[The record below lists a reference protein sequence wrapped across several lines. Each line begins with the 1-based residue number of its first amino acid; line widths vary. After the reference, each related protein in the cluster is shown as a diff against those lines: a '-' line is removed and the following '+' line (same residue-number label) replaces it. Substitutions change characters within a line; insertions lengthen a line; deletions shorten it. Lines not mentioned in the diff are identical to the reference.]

1 MLQKKLRL
9 AHSNFNSVLK
19 DFEYLQQKNMFEDFS
34 KEELELYLIAKKKL
48 FEEIPLTKKETSVL
62 NKENEY
68 ETTFTE
74 SLRDTEIRFLK
85 WLRNEYFTW
94 GKSEFILMVGHSNL
108 IRGMLRYFENHT
120 DASIEPI
127 SVPTGQPL
135 LLELDGI
142 DLIKKNFLGKEEWDS
157 WSFEK
162 EKTKLAV

>member
-1 MLQKKLRL
+1 M
-9 AHSNFNSVLK
+9 K

-34 KEELELYLIAKKKL
+34 KEELELYLVAKKKL
-48 FEEIPLTKKETSVL
+48 FEEIPLNKKEVSIL
-62 NKENEY
+62 NRENEY
-68 ETTFTE
+68 ENTFAE

-94 GKSEFILMVGHSNL
+94 KKSEFILLVGHSNL
-108 IRGMLRYFENHT
+108 IRGMLRFLENHT
-120 DASIEPI
+120 DTSIEPI

-135 LLELDGI
+135 LFELDGI

-162 EKTKLAV
+162 EKARLTV